1 MNNNANDPKTGAE
14 LMERYG
20 TAIRRFF
27 ARRVHD
33 RSDVDDLTQQVFER
47 LLKRAALTSMVNVQG
62 HLFQITAD
70 LLAEW
75 TQTLARRTSVMR
87 RGGSHDVANPA
98 DSIEDS
104 RADRIVPNREA
115 SARMVIALWELP
127 ARVRAVFVLSRF
139 EEMKAREIA
148 ARLDLSIGAVEQD
161 MQRAIKR
168 LRDSLK

>member
-1 MNNNANDPKTGAE
+1 VNHNANDPKTGAE

-20 TAIRRFF
+20 TAIRRYF

-33 RSDVDDLTQQVFER
+33 RSDVEDLTRQVFER
-47 LLKRAALTSMVNVQG
+47 LLKRAALTSILNVQG

-75 TQTLARRTSVMR
+75 TQTMTRRTSVMR

-98 DSIEDS
+98 DPEDS
-104 RADRIVPNREA
+104 RSDRTVPNGEA

-139 EEMKAREIA
+139 EEMRAREIA
-148 ARLDLSIGAVEQD
+148 ARLNLSIGAVEQD

>member
-1 MNNNANDPKTGAE
+1 VTHDATDPKTGAE
-14 LMERYG
+14 LLERYG
-20 TAIRRFF
+20 RAIRRFF
-27 ARRVHD
+27 ARRVRD
-33 RSDVDDLTQQVFER
+33 RSDVDDLTQQLFER
-47 LLKRAALTSMVNVQG
+47 LLKRAALTSIVNVPG

-75 TQTLARRTSVMR
+75 TETRARRTSVMR
-87 RGGSHDVANPA
+87 RGGSHDVAHPA
-98 DSIEDS
+98 DPEDS
-104 RADRIVPNREA
+104 TADRIVPNREA

-127 ARVRAVFVLSRF
+127 ACVRAVFVLSRF

-148 ARLDLSIGAVEQD
+148 ARLDLSVGAVEQD